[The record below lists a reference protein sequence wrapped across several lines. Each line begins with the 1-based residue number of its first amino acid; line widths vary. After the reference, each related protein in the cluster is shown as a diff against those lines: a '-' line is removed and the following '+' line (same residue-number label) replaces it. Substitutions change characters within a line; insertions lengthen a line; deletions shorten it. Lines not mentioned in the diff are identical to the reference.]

1 MCCLLL
7 FKIVQLLKKGQRKT
21 KLICVVIVENIYYGV
36 LRRMIENSM
45 REIHT
50 DFLLHFKTLLLSQN
64 THKNVGYI
72 NKKSRKHLMGSKLK
86 KP

>member
-1 MCCLLL
+1 
-7 FKIVQLLKKGQRKT
+7 
-21 KLICVVIVENIYYGV
+21 
-36 LRRMIENSM
+36 M

-86 KP
+86 KTLINVNASLHEGS